1 MAETKGITY
10 IRMMLDILGKKENHL
25 ASLLE
30 LTTAQ
35 EQLLKGEEFIEE
47 EFTELKIEEADN
59 GFQAIYNRVAE
70 EMKNNKDEYKDQI
83 IEMQSLIT
91 RVTDLGVKL
100 SALEEKNKT
109 ALEANLQG
117 KRQNIRQFK
126 VSKQTADKYY
136 KNSRGQR
143 RGDRQEY
150 HDQPRSERKAECFQR

>member
-47 EFTELKIEEADN
+47 EFTELIAKKRGHLLKIEEADN

-126 VSKQTADKYY
+126 VSK
-136 KNSRGQR
+136 
-143 RGDRQEY
+143 
-150 HDQPRSERKAECFQR
+150 

>member
-47 EFTELKIEEADN
+47 EFTELIAKKRGHLLKIEEADN

-70 EMKNNKDEYKDQI
+70 EMKNKKDEYKDQI

-136 KNSRGQR
+136 KNMIGMQTGAS
-143 RGDRQEY
+143 Y
-150 HDQPRSERKAECFQR
+150 FMDQKK